1 MLLPHKTLLAQ
12 IATCEA
18 LAEKAYDQMYDSR
31 YPRGEYSDLKDY
43 FAEAIGLA
51 QRAGLTA
58 EVDRLSKRLEHC
70 KAVYRKQFCAR
81 LAHHK
86 NLCLSGTP
94 VGTTATRQA
103 PARAPALALH
113 ACFPQATCQKKA
125 SRRQTMS

>member
-58 EVDRLSKRLEHC
+58 EVD
-70 KAVYRKQFCAR
+70 
-81 LAHHK
+81 
-86 NLCLSGTP
+86 
-94 VGTTATRQA
+94 
-103 PARAPALALH
+103 
-113 ACFPQATCQKKA
+113 
-125 SRRQTMS
+125 